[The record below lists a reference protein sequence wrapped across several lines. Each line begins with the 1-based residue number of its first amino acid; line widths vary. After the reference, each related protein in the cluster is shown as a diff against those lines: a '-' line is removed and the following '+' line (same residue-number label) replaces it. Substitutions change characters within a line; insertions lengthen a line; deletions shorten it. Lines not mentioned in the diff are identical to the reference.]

1 MKTRILL
8 SLFVLVVSVIPNAC
22 LVEQVIATVA
32 DSFPREHHQESQ
44 HHEEATPSHSHDE
57 EGHEEDFCC
66 DNELYLYIGAKTV
79 IEFAATLQSNTFLNS
94 VTSTKQTETYIEY
107 QTYLHRLRQPLPS
120 RGRDKYALTCL
131 LHAPP
136 YI

>member
-57 EGHEEDFCC
+57 EGSEHEFCC
-66 DNELYLYIGAKTV
+66 DNDAYPYLVTP
-79 IEFAATLQSNTFLNS
+79 TFIQLDSDGQLRSSLFLVEDLEESTNS
-94 VTSTKQTETYIEY
+94 FQHDYF
-107 QTYLHRLRQPLPS
+107 LHQFRKPPTTRT
-120 RGRDKYALTCL
+120 RDKYALSCL

-136 YI
+136 LT